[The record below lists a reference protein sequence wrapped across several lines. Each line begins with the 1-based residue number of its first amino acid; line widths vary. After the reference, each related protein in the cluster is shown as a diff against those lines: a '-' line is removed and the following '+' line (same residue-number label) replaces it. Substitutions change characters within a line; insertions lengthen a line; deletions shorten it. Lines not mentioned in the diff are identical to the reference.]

1 MFPSLKP
8 QVKTGHFTFPALIWL
23 AALLGVTL
31 TISPLPATDYTPAES
46 ARFEAAFQRA
56 DKARKEGTN
65 TVERSWQFAR
75 AAFDWADAQTRDR
88 DRARLAQAGI
98 DACNTALAID
108 ANCAQAHYFLALNLG
123 QLAQTKTLGALRI
136 VPRIEAAF
144 LAALA
149 ADPSFDN
156 AGPDRGL
163 GLLYLE
169 APGWPTSVGDRTKAR
184 RHLERCVELTPTH
197 PGNRLALAE
206 AFLQWR
212 DRDAARAQLDALD
225 RDWSANRLRLATPD
239 LEADW
244 RIWLQ
249 RRNALAGR
257 LKRPP
262 IPLDPPATN
271 ALPSQPSTQPL
282 AL

>member
-1 MFPSLKP
+1 VFPSLKP

-23 AALLGVTL
+23 AGLLCVAPALPQL
-31 TISPLPATDYTPAES
+31 TAADYTQAERT
-46 ARFEAAFQRA
+46 RFEDAFHLAEQ
-56 DKARKEGTN
+56 ARLQGTN
-65 TVERSWQFAR
+65 TVELSWRFAR

-98 DACNTALAID
+98 DACNSALSLD

-136 VPRIEAAF
+136 VTRIEAAF

-149 ADPSFDN
+149 ADPSVDN

-169 APGWPTSVGDRTKAR
+169 APGWPTSIGDRTKAR
-184 RHLERCVELTPTH
+184 RHLERCVELAPTH

-206 AFLQWR
+206 ALLEWR
-212 DRDAARAQLDALD
+212 DREGARAQLDAID
-225 RDWSANRLRLATPD
+225 RDWPSNRLRLATPD

-244 RIWLQ
+244 RVWLQ
-249 RRNALAGR
+249 RRNAIAGR

-262 IPLDPPATN
+262 ISLDPPSTN
-271 ALPSQPSTQPL
+271 SLPSQPL